1 MEKIKERSLLYL
13 WLPQVLVVPAA
24 LLGALLALIPVL
36 GWILGGVLLIAP
48 ILFGIVY
55 NFYFYYQLS
64 LDVDAVCEGDGYQ
77 SKSYL
82 YVLAL
87 NSITFGIYGK
97 YWIYMMAKR
106 LQANAPRYGFKMM
119 IGGREM
125 VVLDIFSAGWISAW
139 EFVRN
144 MNKFAKVYN
153 QQGLPAFKGGVQ

>member
-24 LLGALLALIPVL
+24 LLGVLLALIPVL
-36 GWILGGVLLIAP
+36 GWILGAALIIAP
-48 ILFGIVY
+48 IVFSIVY

-87 NSITFGIYGK
+87 NSITFGIYK
-97 YWIYMMAKR
+97 RYWIYRMAQR

-119 IGGREM
+119 VGGREM
-125 VVLDIFSAGWISAW
+125 VVLDILSTGWISAW

-144 MNKFAKVYN
+144 MNKIAKVYN
-153 QQGLPAFKGGVQ
+153 QQGLPTFEGGVQ